1 MSFSKSVRLIAARK
15 DRTSTNR
22 LLLQPDMEWQIW
34 HVLAVLPPKPAGL
47 HSIFQWTQLLR
58 STCLSTFEAT
68 YKADCQDPAI
78 TDKH

>member
-1 MSFSKSVRLIAARK
+1 MSFSKSVRLIVARK

-22 LLLQPDMEWQIW
+22 LLHQPDIVWQIW
-34 HVLAVLPPKPAGL
+34 HVLAVLPPKPVGL

-68 YKADCQDPAI
+68 YQADCQDPAI